1 MIGGLG
7 PLELTILLGL
17 FFILFGAQRL
27 PELANALGRSKGE
40 FQKGLAETTSAANMA
55 KTVADLEAGGRT
67 PDQALIE
74 RAKAVGIDP
83 TGMAVEEVER
93 KVTAL
98 ESLSEPS
105 NEE

>member
-1 MIGGLG
+1 
-7 PLELTILLGL
+7 
-17 FFILFGAQRL
+17 
-27 PELANALGRSKGE
+27 
-40 FQKGLAETTSAANMA
+40 MA